1 MSTKMIECEL
11 HIGRD
16 NRNIFN
22 IEVKDESSG
31 ARFLRI
37 SMSAEQFA
45 MAITGLYSSGIT
57 AEVSGLDRVGK
68 LKVRRP
74 RRREFTGDPKI
85 AYDNDGLS
93 NWLKENHQEE
103 GWILDT
109 YLGSQNSRQTVG
121 GKTFLNYAV
130 YKYVDVE

>member
-11 HIGRD
+11 YIGRD

-45 MAITGLYSSGIT
+45 LAITGLCTSGIT

-68 LKVRRP
+68 LKVRQP

-85 AYDNDGLS
+85 TYDTDGLS

-109 YLGSQNSRQTVG
+109 YLGSKNSRQNVG
-121 GKTFLNYAV
+121 DKTFLNYAV